1 MYQVINNWVLAVAA
15 KAGDVYIATINFL
28 GSLIGK

>member
-1 MYQVINNWVLAVAA
+1 MYSVVNSWVLAVAA
-15 KAGDVYIATINFL
+15 KAGDVYIAAINFL